1 MILKEMETKKTKNKI
16 KKKYTYKNITVDF
29 PYNDFICNKKYK
41 VIIVSQKRKTVPCFH
56 IIDSRTMGYEFDCKI
71 SLTECRYLRD
81 TKNILSKN
89 QLKNFVKLL
98 KKPNFIL
105 KEFKKN
111 IYWQFCKL
119 YNLSNYNEVDET
131 QKIPEYEFLRTED

>member
-1 MILKEMETKKTKNKI
+1 MILKEMQTKKVKNKI
-16 KKKYTYKNITVDF
+16 KKKYTYENITVDF
-29 PYNDFICNKKYK
+29 PYDDFICNKKYK

-56 IIDSRTMGYEFDCKI
+56 IIDSKTMGYEFDCKV
-71 SLTECRYLRD
+71 SLIECRYLKD
-81 TKNILSKN
+81 TKNILNKN

-111 IYWQFCKL
+111 MYWQFCKL
-119 YNLSNYNEVDET
+119 HNLSNYNEVNET